1 MKTKTILA
9 LLLFAPIIASAQVQ
23 TFFST
28 ARFATNV
35 FLHDNT
41 NTPVHL
47 RIPTNAVIDAVT
59 STDGSVTVTTNA
71 GVVNLQV
78 ANIDASGWSGF
89 AATQNVDVGLFSLE
103 NVFAIRGPPN
113 AFDVAA
119 TNLLLAPNYGG
130 NEISR
135 GNVQLARD
143 AYLVGEGDTVISSTL
158 TNNVI
163 IKGFDAYTGGQSGG
177 SVTIRAGVGQDGVQR
192 NVVITNGQYYGNAA
206 NLTNFPASLLTVSSG
221 NTNYYRITTPPANNA
236 AAGEFGQI
244 AYNSTNIFLYHAASG
259 KWLRVTG
266 TLEW

>member
-1 MKTKTILA
+1 MNRTIKPYMEHTMKTKTILA

-47 RIPTNAVIDAVT
+47 RIPTNAVIDAIT
-59 STDGSVTVTTNA
+59 STNGSVTVTTNGSA
-71 GVVNLQV
+71 INLQTTV
-78 ANIDASGWSGF
+78 NPSGWSGF
-89 AATQNVDVGLFSLE
+89 AATSTINTASNNINIGS
-103 NVFAIRGPPN
+103 
-113 AFDVAA
+113 
-119 TNLLLAPNYGG
+119 G
-130 NEISR
+130 NI
-135 GNVQLARD
+135 N
-143 AYLVGEGDTVISSTL
+143 
-158 TNNVI
+158 
-163 IKGFDAYTGGQSGG
+163 
-177 SVTIRAGVGQDGVQR
+177 DGVSLAVSFSGSEGVFSGSWQFDLPPA
-192 NVVITNGQYYGNAA
+192 IPGYLMTNGNAA

-266 TLEW
+266 TMEW